1 MSSKKRSKI
10 IVGCLLLTIGV
21 FYLYNYLYHGI
32 GSCINKKHQS
42 LIKDSQQ
49 LFLIFFYYSFKIS
62 LNLKWAEILISSAIL
77 LLTKLGISILK
88 SSGFIVKVV

>member
-1 MSSKKRSKI
+1 MQKLI
-10 IVGCLLLTIGV
+10 FLTLLAVCFCGLDIA
-21 FYLYNYLYHGI
+21 
-32 GSCINKKHQS
+32 SCINKKHQS

-62 LNLKWAEILISSAIL
+62 LNLKWAETLISSAIL
-77 LLTKLGISILK
+77 LLTKLGISMLK